1 MSTFLYFLT
10 SLIRFIQ
17 ISRFLLILPKA
28 IDRTMI
34 RVNKI
39 KKTALQAIKAV
50 ECNQLELVVMGCLLP
65 NDISS
70 RL

>member
-1 MSTFLYFLT
+1 MQNFNFPVFLNVFDSVYLDFTVLVN
-10 SLIRFIQ
+10 F
-17 ISRFLLILPKA
+17 A

-34 RVNKI
+34 RVDKI
-39 KKTALQAIKAV
+39 KKTALPAIKAV
-50 ECNQLELVVMGCLLP
+50 RCNQLELVVMGCLLP